1 MSNVVMFEQHLKL
14 LCRLNTN
21 CFNISFDFNNFR
33 MTKLQSKQNKLT
45 SRRAVAPVIATLL
58 LVAIAVVGGS
68 IVFVFSQGF
77 FSSAQISGAP
87 QIESLQI
94 NGYDATDVTNLTL
107 HDGSLID
114 QQAIPT
120 VFSGVANDGLLTG
133 ERVAIYVTNQGVS
146 QAALTEVRFAGSV
159 YTYNTAA
166 ALDTWDANTFLNA
179 QEFTIIE
186 KGIALGIAEVS
197 QSPTAIIQPGQQ
209 ATILLELEQDVQ
221 FGRDAQFKL
230 TTANGAVFVGTVVA
244 GQQSG

>member
-1 MSNVVMFEQHLKL
+1 
-14 LCRLNTN
+14 
-21 CFNISFDFNNFR
+21 

-94 NGYDATDVTNLTL
+94 NGYDATDVTNLQL
-107 HDGSLID
+107 HDGSLIE
-114 QQAIPT
+114 QSATPA
-120 VFSGVANDGLLTG
+120 VFSGVANNGLLTG
-133 ERVAIYVTNQGVS
+133 ERIAIYVTNQGVS

-159 YTYNTAA
+159 YTYATAA
-166 ALDTWDANTFLNA
+166 TLDDFAANTFLDA
-179 QEFTIIE
+179 QEFAIIE
-186 KGIALGIAEVS
+186 KGVALAVADVS

>member
-1 MSNVVMFEQHLKL
+1 
-14 LCRLNTN
+14 
-21 CFNISFDFNNFR
+21 

-94 NGYDATDVTNLTL
+94 NGYDATDVTNLQL
-107 HDGSLID
+107 HDGSLIE
-114 QQAIPT
+114 QSAVPA
-120 VFSGVANDGLLTG
+120 VFSGVANNGLLTG

-159 YTYNTAA
+159 YTYATAA
-166 ALDTWDANTFLNA
+166 TLDDFAANTFLDA
-179 QEFTIIE
+179 QEFAIIE
-186 KGIALGIAEVS
+186 KGVANAVAEVS

>member
-1 MSNVVMFEQHLKL
+1 
-14 LCRLNTN
+14 
-21 CFNISFDFNNFR
+21 

-94 NGYDATDVTNLTL
+94 TGYDASDVDNLQL
-107 HDGSLID
+107 HDGGLLD
-114 QQAIPT
+114 QQLIQT
-120 VFSGVANDGLLTG
+120 VLSGDPNNGLLTG
-133 ERVAIYVTNQGVS
+133 ERVAVYVVNQGVS
-146 QAALTEVRFAGSV
+146 SAALTEVRFAGSV
-159 YTYNTAA
+159 YTYVPSAA
-166 ALDTWDANTFLNA
+166 GVDIETWDADTIIDP
-179 QEFTIIE
+179 QEFHIVN
-186 KGIALGIAEVS
+186 KGIATAVAEAS
-197 QSPTAIIQPGQQ
+197 ESPTATIQPGQQ

-221 FGRDAQFKL
+221 FGRDLQFKL
-230 TTANGAVFVGTVVA
+230 TTANGAVFVGTVIA

>member
-1 MSNVVMFEQHLKL
+1 
-14 LCRLNTN
+14 
-21 CFNISFDFNNFR
+21 

-94 NGYDATDVTNLTL
+94 TGYDATDVDNLQL
-107 HDGSLID
+107 HDGGLVD
-114 QQAIPT
+114 QQTPVT
-120 VFSGVANDGLLTG
+120 VFSGNPNDELLTG
-133 ERVAIYVTNQGVS
+133 ERIAVYVVNQGVG
-146 QAALTEVRFAGSV
+146 QAALTEVRFAGAV
-159 YTYNTAA
+159 YTYEPGLA
-166 ALDTWDANTFLNA
+166 ALETFDIGAGEILAA
-179 QEFTIIE
+179 QEFHIVNR
-186 KGIALGIAEVS
+186 GIATGLPELS
-197 QSPTAIIQPGQQ
+197 QAPTAILEPGQQ
-209 ATILLELEQDVQ
+209 ATILLELQQDVQ

-230 TTANGAVFVGTVVA
+230 TTAQGAVFVGTVVA

>member
-1 MSNVVMFEQHLKL
+1 
-14 LCRLNTN
+14 
-21 CFNISFDFNNFR
+21 

-77 FSSAQISGAP
+77 FSSAQISGSP

-94 NGYDATDVTNLTL
+94 DGYDATDVSNLQL

-114 QQAIPT
+114 QSAVPA
-120 VFSGVANDGLLTG
+120 VFSGTANDGLLTG
-133 ERVAIYVTNQGVS
+133 ERVAVYVTNQGVS
-146 QAALTEVRFAGSV
+146 QAALTEVRFAGSI
-159 YTYNTAA
+159 YTYATAA
-166 ALDTWDANTFLNA
+166 TLDDFAANTFLDA
-179 QEFTIIE
+179 QEFTIMN
-186 KGIALGIAEVS
+186 KGIALAVAEVS

-209 ATILLELEQDVQ
+209 ATILLELEQDVS